1 MAKSG
6 NKTKIEWVGL
16 RPRLAKLKKAELLE
30 VLGLAFNALPKT
42 RLAQVFG
49 AHVDLD
55 ALTAKPRRSMS
66 AGRLLQTVQQFHRDS
81 LKGKYYEGF
90 NVNSKNYRETSEGTK
105 TWMKEV
111 DRLFSQCV
119 AVSGKG
125 GHRQAR
131 EAMDLLF
138 DLLFRIDDGET
149 FIFFA
154 DEQAAWQ
161 VQVDY
166 KQVFPAYFASL
177 AVTIA
182 PDEYMD
188 RVSEVIRFE
197 SWRKDEH
204 LRSARRAARLAQQ
217 QGVVQ
222 GAP

>member
-1 MAKSG
+1 MPKTG
-6 NKTKIEWVGL
+6 TKTKIEWDVL

-42 RLAQVFG
+42 QLAQVFG

-90 NVNSKNYRETSEGTK
+90 NVNSKNYREKSEGTK

-111 DRLFSQCV
+111 DQLFSQCV
-119 AVSGKG
+119 AVSDMG
-125 GHRQAR
+125 GHREAR

-166 KQVFPAYFASL
+166 KQVFPAYFTSL
-177 AVTIA
+177 AVTID

-188 RVSEVIRFE
+188 RVSEVIKFE

-204 LRSARRAARLAQQ
+204 LRSARRAARKARRQ
-217 QGVVQ
+217 
-222 GAP
+222 